1 MLTDKT
7 VIITGANTG
16 IGKETAIELAKRK
29 AKVILACRNP
39 DRGREAE
46 RDIRLKSGSKD
57 VVYHHLDLASLS
69 SVHQFAETI
78 LQEESHI
85 DILINNAGIMA
96 CPQWKTEDGFE
107 MQFGVN
113 HLGHF
118 LLTNLL
124 LDRLKEAPSARII
137 NVASLG
143 YKYCKEIKFDD
154 LNSERDYDPHP
165 VYYHSKLANVLF
177 TRELARRLK
186 GSNVTANCLHPGVIW
201 TELGRHF
208 MPNISTI
215 RKVYLAKLILSNF
228 LSDSFLGRFIS
239 NLDAYFQN
247 PLSRGPDD
255 NLLCRL

>member
-1 MLTDKT
+1 MCKSKAKLTGKT

-46 RDIRLKSGSKD
+46 RDIRLKSGSED
-57 VVYHHLDLASLS
+57 VIYHHLDLASLS
-69 SVHQFAETI
+69 SVRQFAETI

-137 NVASLG
+137 NVTSSR
-143 YKYCKEIKFDD
+143 YKLSGGLNFDD
-154 LNSERDYDPHP
+154 LNNEEDYNP
-165 VYYHSKLANVLF
+165 YRTYCHSKLANILF
-177 TRELARRLK
+177 TRSLVGRLE
-186 GSNVTANCLHPGVIW
+186 GTRVTANCLHPGVCW
-201 TELGRHF
+201 SELMRHIEKRSGF
-208 MPNISTI
+208 M
-215 RKVYLAKLILSNF
+215 RKVCNHVDKVKSSVVLTRNI
-228 LSDSFLGRFIS
+228 
-239 NLDAYFQN
+239 
-247 PLSRGPDD
+247 
-255 NLLCRL
+255 

>member
-1 MLTDKT
+1 MCKSKAKLTGKT

-46 RDIRLKSGSKD
+46 RDIRLKSGSED
-57 VVYHHLDLASLS
+57 VIYHHLDLASLS

-137 NVASLG
+137 NVTSSR
-143 YKYCKEIKFDD
+143 YKLSGGLNFDD
-154 LNSERDYDPHP
+154 LNNEEDYNP
-165 VYYHSKLANVLF
+165 YRTYCHSKLANILF
-177 TRELARRLK
+177 TRSLAGRLE
-186 GSNVTANCLHPGVIW
+186 GTRVTANCLHPGVCW
-201 TELGRHF
+201 SELMRHIEKRSGF
-208 MPNISTI
+208 M
-215 RKVYLAKLILSNF
+215 RKVCNHVDKVESSVVLTRNI
-228 LSDSFLGRFIS
+228 
-239 NLDAYFQN
+239 
-247 PLSRGPDD
+247 
-255 NLLCRL
+255 